1 MTKIMMLEQVA
12 DWATPFGLK
21 LADNRIWIVSP
32 SSNKI
37 VKLVLEGNVMS
48 YTDEVY
54 RNANLMQNAV
64 IQKSWGVGIA
74 TNSVGGTIE
83 LA

>member
-1 MTKIMMLEQVA
+1 MTRLMMLEQVA
-12 DWATPFGLK
+12 DWNTPFGLK

-32 SSNKI
+32 SSQKI

-54 RNANLMQNAV
+54 RNANLLQNAV
-64 IQKSWGVGIA
+64 IQKSWGTAVA
-74 TNSVGGTIE
+74 TNAVGATIE
-83 LA
+83 L